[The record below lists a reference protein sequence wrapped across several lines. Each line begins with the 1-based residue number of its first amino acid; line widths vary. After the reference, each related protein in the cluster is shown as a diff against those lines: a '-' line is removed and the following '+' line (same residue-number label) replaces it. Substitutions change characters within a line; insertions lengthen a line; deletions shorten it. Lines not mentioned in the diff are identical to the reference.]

1 LVAVVAQ
8 TLWGQIQHLV
18 QEHHHQSLLR
28 VVELVL
34 LLRVLLQ
41 EMVVLVEVL
50 VVPDQLNL
58 LVLQEFN
65 QHNQILQ
72 QFYNMEIL
80 EEIKLVFRQS
90 ELQVV
95 VVVPEQQVKQDQLQ
109 EQDQVALV
117 ELEDNIHNLKDLLL
131 EPPH

>member
-1 LVAVVAQ
+1 
-8 TLWGQIQHLV
+8 
-18 QEHHHQSLLR
+18 